1 MYAETRVDSLHL
13 SLRHPGCLMHAGTS
27 PTDIFCRVNATGNG
41 GRTNLTRDSHFDGLA
56 HQHAASD
63 RSAVK
68 DTNTCS
74 LADKYIDQY
83 ADTD

>member
-1 MYAETRVDSLHL
+1 MR
-13 SLRHPGCLMHAGTS
+13 AGASATGAY
-27 PTDIFCRVNATGNG
+27 CRGDAKGNG